1 MHARVRTES
10 SGLKDHLYKKNLV
23 DDPFCVCR
31 QIETSEHFLLHC
43 PMYRLL
49 REDMLNNVSCQPN
62 IHNLLY
68 GDSLLSDIENTNN
81 FIIIQNYIVKTKR
94 FV

>member
-1 MHARVRTES
+1 
-10 SGLKDHLYKKNLV
+10 
-23 DDPFCVCR
+23 
-31 QIETSEHFLLHC
+31 
-43 PMYRLL
+43 MYRLL